1 VLASYGTLFFSIKEG
16 FLSMKVSLVVPCYNE
31 EENVGRLFEEIDN
44 VLTQHQIDGE
54 VVLVDDGSTD
64 NTRALISQK
73 AAEDPKYQAVI
84 FRRNYGQTAAMVAGI
99 DHAQGEVI
107 IPLDADLQNDPAD
120 IPKLLEKL
128 AEGYDV
134 VSGWRKNRQD
144 KAVSR
149 KLPSM
154 LANRLISKVGG
165 VHIHDYGCTLKAY
178 RKRVMDHVHLY
189 GEMHRFIP
197 IYAHWAGGKV
207 TEIVVNH
214 RPRVAGVSKY
224 GIGRT
229 FKVLLDL
236 LTVKLLGS
244 YATKPI
250 YFFGGFGF
258 LSFAGGT
265 FVALTA
271 VADKISSVYWNM
283 EIFYNHRFSLL
294 LVAVFMGLLGVQSI
308 MLGLLA
314 ELQVRT
320 YHETQDKPIYLVEE
334 VVKDKNHGANAPLTK
349 GSEACAE
356 LPA

>member
-1 VLASYGTLFFSIKEG
+1 
-16 FLSMKVSLVVPCYNE
+16 MKVSLVVPCYNE
-31 EENVGRLFEEIDN
+31 EENVGRLFEEIDS
-44 VLTQHQIDGE
+44 VLNTHQIDGE
-54 VVLVDDGSTD
+54 VVLVDDGSSD
-64 NTRALISQK
+64 KTRELISQK
-73 AAEDPKYQAVI
+73 AQEDPRYKAVI

-120 IPKLLEKL
+120 IPQLLAKLE
-128 AEGYDV
+128 EGYDV

-214 RPRVAGVSKY
+214 RPRTAGVSKY

-236 LTVKLLGS
+236 LTVKLLGT

-258 LSFAGGT
+258 LSCAAG
-265 FVALTA
+265 FLVALTA
-271 VADKISSVYWNM
+271 VADKVSSVYWGV
-283 EIFYNHRFSLL
+283 EVFYNHRFSLML
-294 LVAVFMGLLGVQSI
+294 LAVFMGLLGVQSI

-334 VVKDKNHGANAPLTK
+334 IISETKHGQPPEAMK